1 MLPSWDSQRGLRAK
15 EILYRC
21 MEELE
26 STKAALFLEGSEGN
40 LELVTSYGFGRR
52 DSLPAAIKAD
62 HPLYDWVRRNRTAP
76 AYLNDSSEA
85 PPVRAFLEGAGT
97 SRLLTIPLSV
107 GSRLVG
113 LVDARDKSR
122 KAPFGPEDIIV
133 AKSIAQAFESFLIE
147 IGAYGKPAA
156 APLPAKPAAQ
166 APPPQ
171 VAQSPLVAPP
181 PQAAPPL
188 RTESASSPH
197 RWIIEELT
205 GLLRVLSRLPGVAAS
220 ALTVTD
226 SRTVRA
232 LVLCTTPLDQ
242 QRRDAL
248 ASHQSRTLLESGVRL
263 PAANRWGWEEQDSAG
278 VETRYEEV
286 RTAVLYVGPPVW
298 VVLSLVTPTGSPV
311 AEAVFAAAARHL
323 DLARMVRDYRRAAR
337 NLARV
342 LLEPGETSFPHLR
355 QHSQSTSELAQR
367 MVAALHLPEDE
378 EELVTVAAYLHD
390 VGMRELDYA
399 RVYRMDRP
407 GEQERRLY
415 QRHPVVGARILEAAE
430 FPGDLAG
437 AIRSHHERWD
447 GTGYPQRLA
456 GRNIPLPSRIIHIAE
471 VYDVLTSPSS
481 YRRPATREAALEV
494 IRSEAGKQFDP
505 DLIPILAEVIRA

>member
-1 MLPSWDSQRGLRAK
+1 MVPSWDSERQLRAK

-26 STKAALFLEGSEGN
+26 ATKAALFLESSEGSF
-40 LELVTSYGFGRR
+40 ELATSYGFGRR
-52 DSLPAAIKAD
+52 DTLPATIKSG
-62 HPLYDWVRRNRTAP
+62 HPLWDWVRRNRTAP
-76 AYLNDSSEA
+76 AYVNGPGEVPSLQEL
-85 PPVRAFLEGAGT
+85 LEGAGT
-97 SRLLTIPLSV
+97 SRLLTIPLAV

-122 KAPFGPEDIIV
+122 KAQFGPEDLIV

-147 IGAYGKPAA
+147 TGAYGRPNQ
-156 APLPAKPAAQ
+156 APQPTQPAAQ
-166 APPPQ
+166 VPPPQ
-171 VAQSPLVAPP
+171 VVIPP
-181 PQAAPPL
+181 RAEGP
-188 RTESASSPH
+188 SFPH

-205 GLLRVLSRLPGVAAS
+205 ALLRALSRLPGVAAA
-220 ALTVTD
+220 ALSVTD
-226 SRTVRA
+226 SRTVRT
-232 LVLCTTPLDQ
+232 LVLRTTPLDQ
-242 QRRDAL
+242 QRREAL

-263 PAANRWGWEEQDSAG
+263 PPANRWGWDEQDSSG
-278 VETRYEEV
+278 GETRYEEI
-286 RTAVLYVGPPVW
+286 RTAVLHPGPPVW

-311 AEAVFAAAARHL
+311 AEVVFAAAARQL
-323 DLARMVRDYRRAAR
+323 DLARLVRDYRRAAR

-342 LLEPGETSFPHLR
+342 LLEPGETAFPHLR

-367 MVAALHLPEDE
+367 MVAALHFAEDD

-390 VGMRELDYA
+390 VGMRELEYS
-399 RVYRMDRP
+399 RVYRMERP

-415 QRHPVVGARILEAAE
+415 QRHPVVGARIVEAAE

-437 AIRSHHERWD
+437 AIRCHHERWD
-447 GTGYPQRLA
+447 GAGYPQHLA

-471 VYDVLTSPSS
+471 VYDVLSSPSS

-494 IRSEAGKQFDP
+494 MRAEAGKQFDP
-505 DLIPILAEVIRA
+505 ELIPVLAEVVRA

>member
-1 MLPSWDSQRGLRAK
+1 MLPAWDLERQLRAK

-40 LELVTSYGFGRR
+40 FELATSYGFGRR
-52 DSLPAAIKAD
+52 DTLPATIRTG
-62 HPLYDWVRRNRTAP
+62 HPLWDWVRRNRTTP
-76 AYLNDSSEA
+76 AYVNEPDEVSGLQA
-85 PPVRAFLEGAGT
+85 LLEGAGT
-97 SRLLTIPLSV
+97 SRLLTIPLAV

-122 KAPFGPEDIIV
+122 KAPFSPEDVIV

-147 IGAYGKPAA
+147 VGAYGRPGPA
-156 APLPAKPAAQ
+156 PQPVQPAQ
-166 APPPQ
+166 QVPPPQ
-171 VAQSPLVAPP
+171 VAMAPRAESP
-181 PQAAPPL
+181 
-188 RTESASSPH
+188 SFPH

-205 GLLRVLSRLPGVAAS
+205 GLMRALSRLPGVAAA
-220 ALTVTD
+220 ALSVTD
-226 SRTVRA
+226 SRTVRT
-232 LVLCTTPLDQ
+232 LVLRTTPLDQ
-242 QRRDAL
+242 QRREAL

-263 PAANRWGWEEQDSAG
+263 PPANRWGWDEQDSNG
-278 VETRYEEV
+278 SDMRYEEI
-286 RTAVLYVGPPVW
+286 RTAVLHTGPPVW

-311 AEAVFAAAARHL
+311 ADAVFAAASRQF

-342 LLEPGETSFPHLR
+342 LLEPGEIAFPHLR

-378 EELVTVAAYLHD
+378 EELVTIGAYLHD
-390 VGMRELDYA
+390 VGMRELEYS
-399 RVYRMDRP
+399 RVYRMERP

-415 QRHPVVGARILEAAE
+415 QRHPVVGARIVEAAE

-437 AIRSHHERWD
+437 AIRCHHERWD
-447 GTGYPQRLA
+447 GDGYPQRLA
-456 GRNIPLPSRIIHIAE
+456 GRNIPLPSRIIHVAE

-481 YRRPATREAALEV
+481 YRRPASRDAALDV
-494 IRSEAGKQFDP
+494 MRAEAGKQFDP
-505 DLIPILAEVIRA
+505 DLIPVLAEVVRA

>member
-26 STKAALFLEGSEGN
+26 STKAALFLEGSEGD

-52 DSLPAAIKAD
+52 DSLPATIRAG
-62 HPLYDWVRRNRTAP
+62 HPLYDWLRRNRTSP
-76 AYLNDSSEA
+76 TFLNELSELPGIQA
-85 PPVRAFLEGAGT
+85 LLEGAGT
-97 SRLLTIPLSV
+97 SRLLTIPLAV

-113 LVDARDKSR
+113 MVDARDKSR
-122 KAPFGPEDIIV
+122 KAPFGPEDVIV

-147 IGAYGKPAA
+147 LGVYGRPAA
-156 APLPAKPAAQ
+156 AQQPTPPAAEAQ
-166 APPPQ
+166 TPPAAPPPQ
-171 VAQSPLVAPP
+171 VSPP
-181 PQAAPPL
+181 PRP
-188 RTESASSPH
+188 ESASFPH
-197 RWIIEELT
+197 RWVIEELT
-205 GLLRVLSRLPGVAAS
+205 ALLRVLSRLPGVAAS

-226 SRTVRA
+226 SRAVRA

-248 ASHQSRTLLESGVRL
+248 ASHQSRVLLQSGVRL
-263 PAANRWGWEEQDSAG
+263 PAANRWGWDEQDSTG
-278 VETRYEEV
+278 GETRYEEI
-286 RTAVLYVGPPVW
+286 RTAVLHAGPPVW

-311 AEAVFAAAARHL
+311 AEAVLAAAARQL

-367 MVAALHLPEDE
+367 MVAALHLSEEE

-415 QRHPVVGARILEAAE
+415 QRHPVVGARIVEAAE

-505 DLIPILAEVIRA
+505 ELIPILAEVVRA

>member
-1 MLPSWDSQRGLRAK
+1 MLPSWDSERQLRAK

-26 STKAALFLEGSEGN
+26 STKAALFLEGSDGDFQ
-40 LELVTSYGFGRR
+40 LATSYGFGRR
-52 DSLPAAIKAD
+52 DSLPATIKSG
-62 HPLYDWVRRNRTAP
+62 HPLWDWVRRNRTSP
-76 AYLNDSSEA
+76 TYLNEPSEVPA
-85 PPVRAFLEGAGT
+85 IQALLEGAGT
-97 SRLLTIPLSV
+97 SRLLTIPLAV

-147 IGAYGKPAA
+147 IGAYGKPVP
-156 APLPAKPAAQ
+156 APQPAQPPVQ
-166 APPPQ
+166 APPPP
-171 VAQSPLVAPP
+171 VVVPP
-181 PQAAPPL
+181 RP
-188 RTESASSPH
+188 EGASFPH
-197 RWIIEELT
+197 RWVIEELT
-205 GLLRVLSRLPGVAAS
+205 GLLRALSRLPGVAAS

-226 SRTVRA
+226 DRTVRT
-232 LVLCTTPLDQ
+232 LVLRTTPLDQ

-263 PAANRWGWEEQDSAG
+263 PAANRWGWDEQDSSG
-278 VETRYEEV
+278 GETRYEEI
-286 RTAVLYVGPPVW
+286 RTAVLHAGPPVW

-311 AEAVFAAAARHL
+311 AEAVFAAAARQL
-323 DLARMVRDYRRAAR
+323 ELARMVRDYRRAAR

-342 LLEPGETSFPHLR
+342 LLEPGETAFPHLR

-367 MVAALHLPEDE
+367 IVAALHLPEDE
-378 EELVTVAAYLHD
+378 EELITVAAYLHD
-390 VGMRELDYA
+390 VGMRELEYS

-415 QRHPVVGARILEAAE
+415 QRHPVVGARIVEAAE

-481 YRRPATREAALEV
+481 YRRPSSRETALDV
-494 IRSEAGKQFDP
+494 IRAEAGKQFDP
-505 DLIPILAEVIRA
+505 DLVPILADVVRT

>member
-1 MLPSWDSQRGLRAK
+1 MLPSWDSQRQLHAK

-26 STKAALFLEGSEGN
+26 ATKAALFLEGSEGN
-40 LELVTSYGFGRR
+40 FELATSYGFGRR
-52 DSLPAAIKAD
+52 DSLPAAIKTG
-62 HPLYDWVRRNRTAP
+62 HPLWDWVRRNRTSP
-76 AYLNDSSEA
+76 AYVNEPGEVDGLT
-85 PPVRAFLEGAGT
+85 PLLEGAGT
-97 SRLLTIPLSV
+97 ARLLTIPLAV

-122 KAPFGPEDIIV
+122 KAPFGPEDVIV

-147 IGAYGKPAA
+147 AGAYGKPGP
-156 APLPAKPAAQ
+156 APQPTQTAPQ
-166 APPPQ
+166 APPQQ
-171 VAQSPLVAPP
+171 VVVAP
-181 PQAAPPL
+181 
-188 RTESASSPH
+188 RVESPSYPH
-197 RWIIEELT
+197 RWIIEELA
-205 GLLRVLSRLPGVAAS
+205 GLLRALSCLPGVAAA
-220 ALTVTD
+220 ALSVTD
-226 SRTVRA
+226 SRTVRT
-232 LVLCTTPLDQ
+232 LVLRTTPLDQ

-263 PAANRWGWEEQDSAG
+263 PPASRWGWDEQDSNG
-278 VETRYEEV
+278 GETRYEEI
-286 RTAVLYVGPPVW
+286 RTAVLHAGPPVW
-298 VVLSLVTPTGSPV
+298 VVLSLVTPTGSSV
-311 AEAVFAAAARHL
+311 AEVVFAAAARQF

-342 LLEPGETSFPHLR
+342 LLEPGETAFPHLR
-355 QHSQSTSELAQR
+355 QHSQSTSELTQR

-390 VGMRELDYA
+390 VGMRELEYS

-415 QRHPVVGARILEAAE
+415 QRHPVVGARIVEAAE

-437 AIRSHHERWD
+437 AIRYHHERWD
-447 GTGYPQRLA
+447 GGGYPQRLA
-456 GRNIPLPSRIIHIAE
+456 GRNIPLPSRIIHVAE

-481 YRRPATREAALEV
+481 YRRPATREAALDV
-494 IRSEAGKQFDP
+494 MRAEAGKQFDP
-505 DLIPILAEVIRA
+505 DLIPILVEVVRA

>member
-1 MLPSWDSQRGLRAK
+1 MLPSWDSERQLRAK

-26 STKAALFLEGSEGN
+26 STKAALFLEGSEGDFQ
-40 LELVTSYGFGRR
+40 LATSYGFGRR
-52 DSLPAAIKAD
+52 DALAATIKAG
-62 HPLYDWVRRNRTAP
+62 HPLWDWVRRNRTSP
-76 AYLNDSSEA
+76 AYLNEPGESPAIQALLEA
-85 PPVRAFLEGAGT
+85 AGT
-97 SRLLTIPLSV
+97 SRMLTVPLAV

-113 LVDARDKSR
+113 FVDARDKSR
-122 KAPFGPEDIIV
+122 KAPFGPEDVIV

-147 IGAYGKPAA
+147 IGAYGKPTV
-156 APLPAKPAAQ
+156 APQPVQPPVQ
-166 APPPQ
+166 APPAP
-171 VAQSPLVAPP
+171 AVAPP
-181 PQAAPPL
+181 RPEGAGF
-188 RTESASSPH
+188 PH

-205 GLLRVLSRLPGVAAS
+205 GLLRALSRLPGVAAS

-226 SRTVRA
+226 NRTVRA
-232 LVLCTTPLDQ
+232 LVLRTTPLDQ

-263 PAANRWGWEEQDSAG
+263 PAANRWGWDEQDSTG
-278 VETRYEEV
+278 GETRYEEI
-286 RTAVLYVGPPVW
+286 RTAVLHGGPPVW

-311 AEAVFAAAARHL
+311 AEAVFAAAARQL
-323 DLARMVRDYRRAAR
+323 DLARLVRDYRRAAR

-342 LLEPGETSFPHLR
+342 LLEPGETAFPHLR
-355 QHSQSTSELAQR
+355 QHSQGTSELAQR
-367 MVAALHLPEDE
+367 IVAALHLPEEE
-378 EELVTVAAYLHD
+378 EELITVAAYLHD
-390 VGMRELDYA
+390 VGMRELEYS

-415 QRHPVVGARILEAAE
+415 QRHPTVGARIVEAAE

-437 AIRSHHERWD
+437 AIRCHHERWD

-456 GRNIPLPSRIIHIAE
+456 GRNVPLPSRIIHIAE

-481 YRRPATREAALEV
+481 YRRPATREAALDV
-494 IRSEAGKQFDP
+494 IRAEAGKQFDP
-505 DLIPILAEVIRA
+505 DLVPILAEVVRA